1 MDNSNCNTEHK
12 KYQHLTSEE
21 RHIIEVRFNIDK
33 WSIYAIAKSLGRPYN
48 TIKNEVDRGTVYL
61 YNGKVTRYKA
71 DKGEEVYLEH
81 RKNSRRNYRCLET
94 AGFLKYVEDQ
104 FFNEGWSLDSAVGNA
119 KVKGLFTDKEMVCT
133 KTLYNY
139 VDLGLLKIK
148 NIDLPEKLKRSEKS
162 KKTREN
168 KKKLGN
174 SIEQRPDDVDTR
186 EEFGHWEI
194 DSVIG
199 KKNEGE
205 PQVMTLVERKL
216 RESIWIKVR
225 NHSAEAI
232 DEALTALIEQFGDKY
247 NEVFKSITGDNGSE
261 FANLSKVEAKGKQ
274 RGYPCIL
281 PIRILPMKKE
291 QTNVITEC
299 CVDSFPRGKALMTT
313 VRMTFCSSPTK
324 LTICRERYS
333 AIIHRRSFSSRS
345 LIESTGLPEPR
356 RREFSSL
363 VATLLPRKTRGNL
376 LQTKKLFQL
385 AIAICV

>member
-1 MDNSNCNTEHK
+1 MDNFNCNTEHK

-21 RHIIEVRFNIDK
+21 RHIIEVRLNIDK
-33 WSIYAIAKSLGRPYN
+33 WSIYA
-48 TIKNEVDRGTVYL
+48 
-61 YNGKVTRYKA
+61 KVARYKA

-119 KVKGLFTDKEMVCT
+119 KVKGLFTDSEMVCT

-168 KKKLGN
+168 KKILGD

-199 KKNEGE
+199 
-205 PQVMTLVERKL
+205 
-216 RESIWIKVR
+216 
-225 NHSAEAI
+225 A
-232 DEALTALIEQFGDKY
+232 
-247 NEVFKSITGDNGSE
+247 
-261 FANLSKVEAKGKQ
+261 Q
-274 RGYPCIL
+274 R
-281 PIRILPMKKE
+281 
-291 QTNVITEC
+291 
-299 CVDSFPRGKALMTT
+299 VDLDQG
-313 VRMTFCSSPTK
+313 
-324 LTICRERYS
+324 
-333 AIIHRRSFSSRS
+333 
-345 LIESTGLPEPR
+345 
-356 RREFSSL
+356 
-363 VATLLPRKTRGNL
+363 
-376 LQTKKLFQL
+376 
-385 AIAICV
+385 

>member
-1 MDNSNCNTEHK
+1 
-12 KYQHLTSEE
+12 
-21 RHIIEVRFNIDK
+21 
-33 WSIYAIAKSLGRPYN
+33 
-48 TIKNEVDRGTVYL
+48 
-61 YNGKVTRYKA
+61 
-71 DKGEEVYLEH
+71 
-81 RKNSRRNYRCLET
+81 
-94 AGFLKYVEDQ
+94 
-104 FFNEGWSLDSAVGNA
+104 
-119 KVKGLFTDKEMVCT
+119 MVCT

-261 FANLSKVEAKGKQ
+261 FANLSKVEAKGISVYFTHPYSSYEK
-274 RGYPCIL
+274 G
-281 PIRILPMKKE
+281 
-291 QTNVITEC
+291 T
-299 CVDSFPRGKALMTT
+299 GK
-313 VRMTFCSSPTK
+313 S
-324 LTICRERYS
+324 IDDYS
-333 AIIHRRSFSSRS
+333 ADDILFFADKINN
-345 LIESTGLPEPR
+345 
-356 RREFSSL
+356 
-363 VATLLPRKTRGNL
+363 LPRKILGYHTPEE
-376 LQTKKLFQL
+376 LFEQEL
-385 AIAICV
+385 DRIYRAA